1 MQGINVITFV
11 LFVVFGVVA
20 LVVGAYLEAPIK
32 NTIEAVI
39 ESFSRK

>member
-1 MQGINVITFV
+1 MITFV

-32 NTIEAVI
+32 NVIEAVI
-39 ESFSRK
+39 DRFSRK